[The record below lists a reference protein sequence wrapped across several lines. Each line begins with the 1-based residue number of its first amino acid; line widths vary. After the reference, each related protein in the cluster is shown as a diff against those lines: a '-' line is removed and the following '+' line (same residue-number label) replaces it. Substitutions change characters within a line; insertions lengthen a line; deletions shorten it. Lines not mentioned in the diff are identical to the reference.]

1 MLPKFGQTILE
12 SPLAKP
18 MDANLLKETNFNLD
32 EEKDAVIGDME
43 EEFPTFKLLDDLK
56 IEDD

>member
-1 MLPKFGQTILE
+1 
-12 SPLAKP
+12 